1 MALERR
7 DQALRQVP
15 DLMDSMQVPAFARRM
30 MRADS
35 ANAAALMT
43 IVDSFGWPTRSMVGT
58 DGASAAFLIAQHNPG
73 IQQEALRR
81 MLALPGGQVNP
92 SDLALLQDRV
102 LTDAGKPQVYG
113 TQLKPS
119 PDGTLVFDSIADV
132 ANVDRRRADAGLFPL
147 SVYICMIRGM
157 YGRDVADPRPASR
170 QAPPR

>member
-1 MALERR
+1 
-7 DQALRQVP
+7 
-15 DLMDSMQVPAFARRM
+15 MDSMQVPAFARRM

-58 DGASAAFLIAQHNPG
+58 DGASAAFLIAQHNPS

-102 LTDAGKPQVYG
+102 LTSAGKPQVYG

-119 PDGTLVFDSIADV
+119 PAGTLMFDSIADV
-132 ANVDRRRADAGLFPL
+132 AHVDRRRADAGLFPL